1 MDAFAFDD
9 DWCETGEA
17 GGSGVGGVAW
27 VGGVAGEAGVGGIAI
42 GVGDEDADG
51 GALGIDGVD
60 EEADDARLVGTHRV
74 VHAGDLVAGVVF
86 DPG

>member
-1 MDAFAFDD
+1 MNFGLD
-9 DWCETGEA
+9 
-17 GGSGVGGVAW
+17 
-27 VGGVAGEAGVGGIAI
+27 
-42 GVGDEDADG
+42 
-51 GALGIDGVD
+51 LYDGVD